1 MQIIKI
7 KDKLYDISL
16 GDYIL
21 VNWEKSTQDYDYS
34 DVYMG
39 LFDKDYYQ
47 EEIEK
52 ILTKFVEKY
61 NAVIN
66 KKDNDFVV
74 RFEKHE
80 NYKDF
85 KNYALELSEPYY
97 IFNGDVLDMIRIEKE
112 YEEIVELKPWDSFDI
127 KNVLAK
133 IMGFRSDY

>member
-1 MQIIKI
+1 MI
-7 KDKLYDISL
+7 
-16 GDYIL
+16 
-21 VNWEKSTQDYDYS
+21 
-34 DVYMG
+34 
-39 LFDKDYYQ
+39 
-47 EEIEK
+47 
-52 ILTKFVEKY
+52 
-61 NAVIN
+61 
-66 KKDNDFVV
+66 

-112 YEEIVELKPWDSFDI
+112 YEGIVELKPWDSFDI